1 MPRHVLFLLGM
12 HAGGAS
18 GPAACLA
25 RAGAALGAHVGAPGD
40 EGNAGEEAAPLAPLS
55 DTILARLG
63 LDWDTPVA
71 LPERWSSASALSPFA
86 RRADAVVAQAF
97 GDAEMVVVAEPR
109 LCRIFPI
116 WRDAFERAGFSPSVA
131 LVVKEPRKLV
141 NALARQYQFA
151 PEKSLALWYHHLVE
165 AERMSRDVRRT
176 LITEDQWHREPLTV
190 LQRLAKEAQFPL
202 AGTAPAREAAETATA
217 AAGSNGDTEP
227 AAAATGRGL
236 QSGLDAALEA
246 GYAKLAALGARVDP
260 RQAIEALATAARPG
274 LIAAIPPWLEAELQ
288 AGRLNLARLD
298 TELAVRDEFLLS
310 ARTEIERL
318 SVHLPADA
326 AVLSQQLEALRDQ
339 GQRERETLIDEL
351 TKTRGE
357 MVQLTTA
364 MSEAP
369 RAAAALR
376 DELAQAHRDLFDER
390 ASISRLTDE
399 IEKVRRDAD
408 GNAQRFES
416 SRHHLE
422 ALASELAQT
431 REALQAREHD
441 FAVVADE
448 VDALRVQIAD
458 VQTETDAALRARD
471 QAQRQLSRAQ
481 AERDTARHAL
491 DVAAAER
498 AAAEEGIRQSGQ
510 ALQAL
515 RDELPRRATAE
526 ASLARERDSA
536 MTSLRTVS
544 EKLAAV
550 EAILAERNAYIAEL
564 VRRHNGLAKR
574 LLTLEKR
581 RLVRAAMWMSRER
594 PRNPED

>member
-1 MPRHVLFLLGM
+1 M
-12 HAGGAS
+12 
-18 GPAACLA
+18 
-25 RAGAALGAHVGAPGD
+25 
-40 EGNAGEEAAPLAPLS
+40 
-55 DTILARLG
+55 
-63 LDWDTPVA
+63 
-71 LPERWSSASALSPFA
+71 
-86 RRADAVVAQAF
+86 
-97 GDAEMVVVAEPR
+97 
-109 LCRIFPI
+109 
-116 WRDAFERAGFSPSVA
+116 
-131 LVVKEPRKLV
+131 
-141 NALARQYQFA
+141 
-151 PEKSLALWYHHLVE
+151 
-165 AERMSRDVRRT
+165 
-176 LITEDQWHREPLTV
+176 
-190 LQRLAKEAQFPL
+190 
-202 AGTAPAREAAETATA
+202 
-217 AAGSNGDTEP
+217 
-227 AAAATGRGL
+227 
-236 QSGLDAALEA
+236 
-246 GYAKLAALGARVDP
+246 
-260 RQAIEALATAARPG
+260 
-274 LIAAIPPWLEAELQ
+274 
-288 AGRLNLARLD
+288 
-298 TELAVRDEFLLS
+298 
-310 ARTEIERL
+310 
-318 SVHLPADA
+318 PADA
-326 AVLSQQLEALRDQ
+326 AALSQQLEVLRDQ

-550 EAILAERNAYIAEL
+550 EAILARTQRL
-564 VRRHNGLAKR
+564 HRRTRAPPQRPCQAPADTGKTGTGARRDVDVPRTSAQPRGLAAR
-574 LLTLEKR
+574 ACALR
-581 RLVRAAMWMSRER
+581 RAAAGLSLRWQAGA
-594 PRNPED
+594 N

>member
-1 MPRHVLFLLGM
+1 V
-12 HAGGAS
+12 GAQAS
-18 GPAACLA
+18 APDAE
-25 RAGAALGAHVGAPGD
+25 GAATAVAT
-40 EGNAGEEAAPLAPLS
+40 PLAPLS
-55 DTILARLG
+55 DAILARLG
-63 LDWDTPVA
+63 LGWDTPVA
-71 LPERWSSASALSPFA
+71 LPERCSSASALLPFA
-86 RRADAVVAQAF
+86 QRADAVVAQEY
-97 GDAEMVVVAEPR
+97 GVAETVVVAEPR

-141 NALARQYQFA
+141 NALAKKHQFA
-151 PEKSLALWYHHLVE
+151 PEKSLALWYYHLVE

-176 LITEDQWHREPLTV
+176 LITTDQWQRDPLAV
-190 LQRLAKEAQFPL
+190 LQRLAKEAHFPL
-202 AGTAPAREAAETATA
+202 AGTAAAREAAEAAAA
-217 AAGSNGDTEP
+217 AAGPGGACDP
-227 AAAATGRGL
+227 GAPLTGRGL
-236 QSGLDAALEA
+236 QSGLDTVLEV

-288 AGRLNLARLD
+288 TGRLNASRLD
-298 TELAVRDEFLLS
+298 TELATSDEHLLS
-310 ARTEIERL
+310 AKTEIERL

-326 AVLSQQLEALRDQ
+326 AALSQQLEALRDQ

-369 RAAAALR
+369 RVAAVLR

-458 VQTETDAALRARD
+458 VQAETDAALRARD
-471 QAQRQLSRAQ
+471 QSQRQLARAQ
-481 AERDTARHAL
+481 SERDSTRHAL

-515 RDELPRRATAE
+515 RDELPRRASAE
-526 ASLARERDSA
+526 ANIARERDSA

-564 VRRHNGLAKR
+564 VRRHNGLAER
-574 LLTLEKR
+574 LLALEKR
-581 RLVRAAMWMSRER
+581 GLVRAALWITGDHTRM
-594 PRNPED
+594 PEE